1 MCSTNIYSDS
11 TLKIVD
17 GVNDIGYEN
26 LLDLLQ
32 YNQCLSWVQMMKTL
46 FFFNGFDL
54 G

>member
-32 YNQCLSWVQMMKTL
+32 YNQCLSWNKQEIKNVIELT
-46 FFFNGFDL
+46 
-54 G
+54 